1 MVTHA
6 CNTSTQDVKAG
17 GLGVRGHLWLHSM
30 FKASLAYTKPCLRKE
45 RMEGGEEGRS
55 GGGREKRGDRNG
67 KKKGGSKKRAEWRKV
82 CLGLGFRYLR
92 PVASA
97 PLESQSV
104 LTFSAFSASHSSS
117 KANSS
122 LLRFVHREPSRS
134 PARGQSACAMA
145 VNAGAKAPGTQQTA
159 AIFLLSVLLF
169 AEYHI
174 IHLSSNLVLKH
185 DVRGFSRFT
194 PCATVP
200 ASPHSTGGPE
210 NTKRL
215 VVPLSICQLSESPL
229 PDSHMVDQS
238 FPTSPPNVEEPLV
251 PEASRAERLNVV
263 HVAFSAR
270 APLHSMTLSVLL
282 PMVLEN

>member
-1 MVTHA
+1 
-6 CNTSTQDVKAG
+6 
-17 GLGVRGHLWLHSM
+17 
-30 FKASLAYTKPCLRKE
+30 
-45 RMEGGEEGRS
+45 ME
-55 GGGREKRGDRNG
+55 
-67 KKKGGSKKRAEWRKV
+67 KV
-82 CLGLGFRYLR
+82 CLGPGFRYLR

-145 VNAGAKAPGTQQTA
+145 VNAGAKAPGTQQTS

-194 PCATVP
+194 LCATVP
-200 ASPHSTGGPE
+200 ASPHSTAGPE

-238 FPTSPPNVEEPLV
+238 FPTSPPNVEETLV
-251 PEASRAERLNVV
+251 PEVSRAERLNVV
-263 HVAFSAR
+263 RVAFSAR
-270 APLHSMTLSVLL
+270 APLHSMTLFCLAPYSSRELSSRQS
-282 PMVLEN
+282 